1 MKKKITFEM
10 SNGLEIHIIETNVF
24 NAHMRVLS
32 MINRLKWAIEVM
44 KINVEKF

>member
-24 NAHMRVLS
+24 NAHMRVLA
-32 MINRLKWAIEVM
+32 MLNRFKWDIEVM